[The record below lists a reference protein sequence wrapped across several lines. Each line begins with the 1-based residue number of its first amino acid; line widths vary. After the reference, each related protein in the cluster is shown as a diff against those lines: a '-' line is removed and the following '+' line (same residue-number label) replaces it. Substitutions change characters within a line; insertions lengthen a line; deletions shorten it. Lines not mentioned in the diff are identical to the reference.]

1 MESAFVPAE
10 IDTEGVISGV
20 TLASVLG
27 DGAKAGGALGVRE
40 LNPIAFPVPAPPK
53 EIFGMGLVIDAIP
66 DGIIASFVGFDKIV
80 DKEFALESDFS

>member
-1 MESAFVPAE
+1 MESAFDPE
-10 IDTEGVISGV
+10 IDTEGVVISGV

-40 LNPIAFPVPAPPK
+40 LNPIPLPVPAPPK
-53 EIFGMGLVIDAIP
+53 EIFGIGLVIDAIP
-66 DGIIASFVGFDKIV
+66 DGIIASFVGLDKIV